1 MAALKSRKM
10 YFIAATAIMFKQD
23 ISHCDID
30 FKTRV
35 NLNLPSKTLK
45 KWRTYYDHVKE
56 EYSKKL

>member
-1 MAALKSRKM
+1 M